1 MRDRAITLLLVCELQ
16 DDELFLRQMLRQ
28 VAPGRYTVDHVQTVP
43 EAMEALDDCE
53 YDLCFCDLEVGART
67 LLNDLKR
74 AELGTPVIVLTRSRD
89 PATERK
95 VTEMGAVDHLSTAD
109 LSAQLLERSIRYAIS
124 RKSVEN
130 QLKRR
135 AEYDPLTD
143 LPGRELLMRRLEVAL
158 ERSRME
164 PSHEVGLL
172 FMDLDRFK
180 LVNDSMG
187 HVRGDELLVAVS
199 RRLENCVR
207 ASDTVARLGGDE
219 FVLLLTGKRMEDTVA
234 WVVDRVHKALEEP
247 FPLLGQQV
255 YTSASIGIKVCH
267 DGQADPVELMR
278 DADTAMY
285 RAKRKGLG
293 RHETFDP
300 GMLREASMR
309 LRLESDLR
317 RALDEEEFHLV
328 YQPIVDTRTG
338 RIASMEAL
346 LRWVHPIEGF
356 ISPVDFIPVAE
367 DTGLIMPIGW
377 WVLRTACAEAEAW
390 HQLCGGTELAPSLNV
405 NLSPR
410 QFASPDM
417 IAQIRKA
424 LGSSGLVSDR
434 LVLEITESS
443 LLDHPESATDMFR
456 AIRELGVRVVMDD
469 FGTGF
474 SSLAQLERF
483 PLNGFK
489 MDRAFLDDLMASERR
504 RSVVQAVMALGKA
517 LDMSVT
523 AEGVETADQMR
534 CLMSMGCFQ
543 HQGWH
548 FARPMKSED
557 VREMLLSRKRF
568 VA

>member
-1 MRDRAITLLLVCELQ
+1 MRDRAITLLLVAELE
-16 DDELFLRQMLRQ
+16 DDDLFLRQMLRQ
-28 VAPGRYTVDHVQTVP
+28 VAPGRYTMDHVQTVP
-43 EAMEALDDCE
+43 EALEALADCE
-53 YDLCFCDLEVGART
+53 YDLCFSDLEVGART
-67 LLNDLKR
+67 LLTGLRR
-74 AELGTPVIVLTRSRD
+74 AEVGVPVIVMTRTRD

-130 QLKRR
+130 QLKHR
-135 AEYDPLTD
+135 AEYDPLTG
-143 LPGRELLMRRLEVAL
+143 LPGRELLMRRLEIAL

-164 PSHEVGLL
+164 HSHEVGLCFL
-172 FMDLDRFK
+172 DLDRFK

-199 RRLENCVR
+199 RRLEDCVR
-207 ASDTVARLGGDE
+207 ASDTVCRLGGDE
-219 FVLLLTGKRMEDTVA
+219 FMLLLTGKNMDETVA
-234 WVVDRVHKALEEP
+234 WVVDRVHKALETP

-255 YTSASIGIKVCH
+255 YTSASIGIKVNT
-267 DGQADPVELMR
+267 DGHADPVELMR

-285 RAKRKGLG
+285 RAKRKGQG
-293 RHETFDP
+293 KHETFDP
-300 GMLREASMR
+300 DMLREASQR
-309 LRLESDLR
+309 LRMESDLR
-317 RALDEEEFHLV
+317 RAIDEGEFHLV

-338 RIASMEAL
+338 RVSSMEAL
-346 LRWVHPIEGF
+346 IRWNHPVDGF
-356 ISPVDFIPVAE
+356 VSPVDFIPVAE
-367 DTGLIMPIGW
+367 ETGLIMPIGW
-377 WVLRTACAEAEAW
+377 WVLRTACAEAAAW
-390 HQLCGGTELAPSLNV
+390 QRLCGADLAPSLNV

-424 LGSSGLVSDR
+424 LGASGLVADR

-443 LLDHPESATDMFR
+443 LLEHPECATDMFR

-469 FGTGF
+469 FGSGF
-474 SSLAQLERF
+474 SSLAQLEKF

-489 MDRAFLDDLMASERR
+489 MDRAFLDDLMESERR
-504 RSVVQAVMALGKA
+504 RAVVKAVMALGKA
-517 LDMSVT
+517 LDMTVT
-523 AEGVETADQMR
+523 AEGVETADQMG
-534 CLMSMGCFQ
+534 CLMGMGCFQ

-548 FARPMKSED
+548 FARPMVAED
-557 VREMLLSRKRF
+557 VREMLSDRKRF